1 VRRVFGELRLSA
13 RSLIWLGVAGMVA
26 SLTALGDDGLDFGSM
41 LLVAMAAVAGQ
52 TLVLVSALLL
62 LPKTLDR
69 TPVFLAPL
77 LMLSGCIRGFLLS
90 WLSIGELESALGQAA
105 NASVTNLVWGTVALT
120 LISQR
125 EKFDLAYR
133 QQAAQLLISPR
144 SFRVDSQPEITQ
156 LTKRLR
162 EIIQDL
168 NSSDGPKRASLEKLN
183 QEIREILEPLQLRL
197 SVGKSLRPQIGI
209 GRLIWSSIK
218 NPNPSPLFVV
228 ITWTTLNLGG
238 AFTLFG
244 PQRASLSLVVAGSS
258 LAALLWLVTKAK
270 KRLQRHILIVIAVLL
285 PTLATDLAMVTFG
298 FESGISQ
305 PVVIFFAPLAC
316 LALMVFSTSIK
327 LVEADRNRVLARL
340 RNLTSPSSDFEDYVH
355 SSVQGVLLSLV
366 SRFLGL
372 RNPSDQDFQD
382 LAQELSEFL
391 SRDFDEEL
399 SRKQLGPEERLR
411 SLESNWSPL
420 LNLEIS
426 ENFLGSTSA
435 LVKQNALTVLEEGIR
450 NASRHAAANWVR
462 AESRM
467 VSKDRL
473 QISIVSDRNTLTT
486 SKLQGGGQRM
496 LDKICI
502 GWRLELS
509 PTTTKLTADLLLF

>member
-1 VRRVFGELRLSA
+1 MRRVFGELRLSP
-13 RSLIWLGVAGMVA
+13 RSLAWLAVAGMIA
-26 SLTALGDDGLDFGSM
+26 SLTALGDDGLGLGSV
-41 LLVAMAAVAGQ
+41 LLFAMTGVAGQ
-52 TLVLVSALLL
+52 TLVLLLALLVIPKSLERVPLLLALLL
-62 LPKTLDR
+62 MMSGAVR
-69 TPVFLAPL
+69 GL
-77 LMLSGCIRGFLLS
+77 LIS
-90 WLSIGELESALGQAA
+90 WLATGEINSALAQAT
-105 NASVTNLVWGTVALT
+105 NASITNLVWGTVALT

-125 EKFDLAYR
+125 RKFDLAYR

-144 SFRVDSQPEITQ
+144 GFQVGSQPEIAK
-156 LTKRLR
+156 LTNRLR
-162 EIIQDL
+162 EIIQNL
-168 NSSDGPKRASLEKLN
+168 NSGDGPKRAPLEKLN

-197 SVGKSLRPQIGI
+197 SLGKSFRPQIGI
-209 GRLIWSSIK
+209 SRLIWSAIK

-228 ITWTTLNLGG
+228 ITWSTLNLGG

-244 PQRASLSLVVAGSS
+244 PQRASVSLLIAG
-258 LAALLWLVTKAK
+258 LTLGGILWFAI
-270 KRLQRHILIVIAVLL
+270 RANRRWQRHILVIASVLL
-285 PTLATDLAMVTFG
+285 PTLATDLVMTVLG
-298 FESGISQ
+298 FESGLSELAVF
-305 PVVIFFAPLAC
+305 PFAPLAC
-316 LALMVFSTSIK
+316 LALTVFSTSIN
-327 LVEADRNRVLARL
+327 LVQADRNKVLARL
-340 RNLTSPSSDFEDYVH
+340 RTLTSPSSDFEDYVH

-372 RNPSDQDFQD
+372 RNPSDKDFQD
-382 LAQELSEFL
+382 LAQELNEFL
-391 SRDFDEEL
+391 SRDFDEEF
-399 SRKQLGPEERLR
+399 SRKQLSPEERLR
-411 SLESNWSPL
+411 SLESNWAPL
-420 LNLEIS
+420 LKLEIA

-450 NASRHAAANWVR
+450 NASRHAAANWIR

-473 QISIVSDRNTLTT
+473 QITIFSDRNTLAT

>member
-1 VRRVFGELRLSA
+1 
-13 RSLIWLGVAGMVA
+13 
-26 SLTALGDDGLDFGSM
+26 
-41 LLVAMAAVAGQ
+41 
-52 TLVLVSALLL
+52 
-62 LPKTLDR
+62 
-69 TPVFLAPL
+69 
-77 LMLSGCIRGFLLS
+77 
-90 WLSIGELESALGQAA
+90 
-105 NASVTNLVWGTVALT
+105 
-120 LISQR
+120 
-125 EKFDLAYR
+125 
-133 QQAAQLLISPR
+133 
-144 SFRVDSQPEITQ
+144 
-156 LTKRLR
+156 
-162 EIIQDL
+162 
-168 NSSDGPKRASLEKLN
+168 
-183 QEIREILEPLQLRL
+183 
-197 SVGKSLRPQIGI
+197 
-209 GRLIWSSIK
+209 
-218 NPNPSPLFVV
+218 
-228 ITWTTLNLGG
+228 
-238 AFTLFG
+238 
-244 PQRASLSLVVAGSS
+244 VVAGSS

-270 KRLQRHILIVIAVLL
+270 NRLQRHILIVIAGLL

-305 PVVIFFAPLAC
+305 PVVIFFAPLAS
-316 LALMVFSTSIK
+316 LALMVFSTSIN

-340 RNLTSPSSDFEDYVH
+340 RTLTSPSSDFEDYVH

-382 LAQELSEFL
+382 LAQELNEFL
-391 SRDFDEEL
+391 SRDFDEEF

-426 ENFLGSTSA
+426 ENFLGSKSA

-473 QISIVSDRNTLTT
+473 QITIVSDRNTLTT